1 MRQEGGLVTN
11 LQSSLAG
18 FRFIMYKNPQCGLSE
33 TMMVEADDALQA
45 PLAELKREY
54 AAALPDK
61 LQELQD
67 NWRAAQETGEREPLV
82 AMYRT
87 AHQLTGSG
95 ATYGFAE
102 ITATARALELYLKP
116 RLRSS
121 QALTTEESSQ
131 VAQLLAMLADAVNDP
146 QEARARP
153 AGDVTPRLDEMPPSS
168 TPSKRIFIAEDNGG
182 RELLAD
188 HVRHFGYAV
197 ATFDSLEAL
206 QSALERE
213 PPDALIIDTNFP
225 QGSAAGIAL
234 IHKLQAGR
242 LAPLPV
248 IFTSAHDDL
257 ASRLDAARAGGVAY
271 FTKPLKFQGL
281 MERLDLLLARR
292 APEPYRILIV
302 EGDPSQARELA
313 ELLQGYGMITT
324 VIGDL
329 MTIMSV
335 LTEMQPDLIVLDMT
349 LRGCTGIELAT
360 VIRQQDDYMQTP
372 IVFISNELAPDEQLK
387 AISLGVDD
395 FLTKP
400 IHPEHLVSSV
410 TSRAYRSHLLRS
422 YIARDSLTG
431 VLNHTAFK
439 EQLDIEIAR
448 AQRQSAP
455 LTLAMID
462 LDHFK
467 SVNDTYGH
475 PTGDAVL
482 KSLTRLLQQRLRKTD
497 VVGRYGGEEFTV
509 LLPNTSAPAG
519 MRVMDE
525 IRVSFG
531 AIRHLSDA
539 SGFCATLSAGLAQ
552 FPTYPDASQ
561 LLRAADKALYDA
573 KRAGRNRIV
582 LAVVPPLETNASV
595 PRNEPRGAD
604 ANPSDSAN
612 DLVG

>member
-1 MRQEGGLVTN
+1 M
-11 LQSSLAG
+11 
-18 FRFIMYKNPQCGLSE
+18 I
-33 TMMVEADDALQA
+33 VEADDALQA

-61 LQELQD
+61 LQELQK
-67 NWRAAQETGEREPLV
+67 NWRAAQGTGEREPLV
-82 AMYRT
+82 AMYRA

-116 RLRSS
+116 RLRSAQPLS
-121 QALTTEESSQ
+121 AEESSQ
-131 VAQLLAMLADAVNDP
+131 IDQLLAALADAVNAP
-146 QEARARP
+146 LEGRSLPVRE
-153 AGDVTPRLDEMPPSS
+153 VTPYPEDMPRGD
-168 TPSKRIFIAEDNGG
+168 THGKRIFIADDNGG

-188 HVRHFGYAV
+188 HVRHFGYTV
-197 ATFDSLEAL
+197 VTLDSLEAL
-206 QSALERE
+206 QNALERE
-213 PPDALIIDTNFP
+213 LPDAIIIDTDFP
-225 QGSAAGIAL
+225 QGSSGGIDL
-234 IHKLQAGR
+234 VHKLQTGR

-271 FTKPLKFQGL
+271 FTKPLKFQVL
-281 MERLDLLLARR
+281 MERLDMLLARR

-335 LTEMQPDLIVLDMT
+335 LTEMQPDLIVLDMN
-349 LRGCTGIELAT
+349 LRGCTGVELAT
-360 VIRQQDDYMQTP
+360 VIRQQDEYMQTP

-400 IHPEHLVSSV
+400 IRPEHLVSSV

-448 AQRQSAP
+448 AQRQAAP

-467 SVNDTYGH
+467 TVNDTYGH

-497 VVGRYGGEEFTV
+497 VIGRYGGEEFTV
-509 LLPNTSAPAG
+509 LLPNTTAPAG
-519 MRVMDE
+519 VRVMDE

-531 AIRHLSDA
+531 AIRHISDA
-539 SGFCATLSAGLAQ
+539 GGFCTTLSAGLAQ
-552 FPTYPDASQ
+552 FPTYLDAIQ
-561 LLRAADKALYDA
+561 LLRAADKALYEA
-573 KRAGRNRIV
+573 KRAGRNRIE
-582 LAVVPPLETNASV
+582 LASV
-595 PRNEPRGAD
+595 APSEP
-604 ANPSDSAN
+604 DSSLGN
-612 DLVG
+612 STVDKTDESNHICL